1 MDKKRGV
8 SWNGFGKRN
17 SLSLGGIFKNFVV
30 SAIAMLILIG
40 CSFPFQLIEGNS
52 SEITDINGSLDFYEI
67 SRQGFMGGSIL
78 YNPEKSATG
87 QLAKGV
93 SVAIRLGY
101 VECEFI
107 NSEQSVYTDIPEK
120 AQFGTL
126 YITDINK
133 NSISFQVKLFDAKG
147 NSNGSS
153 TYYLRAPRKTQWK
166 HDRMSHEAEGFL

>member
-1 MDKKRGV
+1 MT
-8 SWNGFGKRN
+8 S
-17 SLSLGGIFKNFVV
+17 
-30 SAIAMLILIG
+30 
-40 CSFPFQLIEGNS
+40 
-52 SEITDINGSLDFYEI
+52 
-67 SRQGFMGGSIL
+67 
-78 YNPEKSATG
+78 

-133 NSISFQVKLFDAKG
+133 NSISFQVKLFDA
-147 NSNGSS
+147 
-153 TYYLRAPRKTQWK
+153 RK
-166 HDRMSHEAEGFL
+166 